1 MNNSSRPQSGQGLR
15 PENSGSTI
23 CHRSGRPGINF
34 IFAAIVYALIVWWVE
49 KAIPVVGELPSQTAV
64 KTQLPAEIV
73 SFDGRQMISWERI
86 SIAMV
91 DVIGDKTTV
100 QVGLRPLD
108 SSVVNKVTIPVP
120 KS

>member
-1 MNNSSRPQSGQGLR
+1 MG
-15 PENSGSTI
+15 
-23 CHRSGRPGINF
+23 
-34 IFAAIVYALIVWWVE
+34 E
-49 KAIPVVGELPSQTAV
+49 KAIPVVGEFRRKQRSKPAT
-64 KTQLPAEIV
+64 AEIV

-120 KS
+120 KELITDASPLVAFGIKPWSPPIEAKLGRIVTGGVAEAAGLWLVIK